1 MNIKTGDFVKGITN
15 DYSITNTKMTR
26 GVVTDVCD
34 GSIVVRVLDH
44 DDGDTGIF
52 TVNPEKFEVIGHQ
65 KQFDRAEVLKFLKDG
80 CKKAILD
87 YDLSDANL
95 SGADLSDAN
104 LSGADLSG
112 ADLSDANLRGA
123 NLSDANLSGADLR
136 RANLS
141 DANLSD
147 ANLRRANLSGA
158 DLSDANL
165 RGANLRRANLSGAD
179 LRRAN
184 LRGANLSDA
193 NLRRANLSGA
203 DLSDANL
210 RGANLRRAN
219 LSGADLRRA
228 NLRGAN
234 LSDANLSGADL
245 DYSCYPLWCG
255 SLHLKADKRLACQL
269 AYHLCSMQCD
279 DADYIKMRNSILGFA
294 NQFHRADECGELKER
309 EI

>member
-1 MNIKTGDFVKGITN
+1 MNIKIGDFVKGITN
-15 DYSITNTKMTR
+15 DYVITNTKMTR

-34 GSIVVRVLDH
+34 ESIVVRVLDH

-65 KQFDRAEVLKFLKDG
+65 KQFGRAEVLEFLKDG

-87 YDLSDANL
+87 YDLR
-95 SGADLSDAN
+95 GADLRRAD
-104 LSGADLSG
+104 LRRADLSG
-112 ADLSDANLRGA
+112 ADLRGADLRGADLSDADLRGA
-123 NLSDANLSGADLR
+123 NLSDANLSDAD
-136 RANLS
+136 
-141 DANLSD
+141 
-147 ANLRRANLSGA
+147 
-158 DLSDANL
+158 L
-165 RGANLRRANLSGAD
+165 RGANLRRADLSGAN
-179 LRRAN
+179 LRRAD
-184 LRGANLSDA
+184 LSGANLSDA
-193 NLRRANLSGA
+193 
-203 DLSDANL
+203 DL
-210 RGANLRRAN
+210 RGANLRRAD
-219 LSGADLRRA
+219 LSGA
-228 NLRGAN
+228 N
-234 LSDANLSGADL
+234 L

>member
-15 DYSITNTKMTR
+15 DYGITNTKMTR

-87 YDLSDANL
+87 YDL
-95 SGADLSDAN
+95 
-104 LSGADLSG
+104 
-112 ADLSDANLRGA
+112 RGA
-123 NLSDANLSGADLR
+123 NLSDADLSDADLSDADLSDADLR
-136 RANLS
+136 RA
-141 DANLSD
+141 D
-147 ANLRRANLSGA
+147 LRRA
-158 DLSDANL
+158 DLSDADL
-165 RGANLRRANLSGAD
+165 KGANLK
-179 LRRAN
+179 
-184 LRGANLSDA
+184 GANLSDA
-193 NLRRANLSGA
+193 
-203 DLSDANL
+203 DLK
-210 RGANLRRAN
+210 GAN
-219 LSGADLRRA
+219 
-228 NLRGAN
+228 
-234 LSDANLSGADL
+234 L

-255 SLHLKADKRLACQL
+255 SLHFKADKRLACQL

-294 NQFHRADECGELKER
+294 NQFHRVDECGELKER

>member
-15 DYSITNTKMTR
+15 DYGITNTKMTR

-65 KQFDRAEVLKFLKDG
+65 KQFGRAEVLEFLKDG

-87 YDLSDANL
+87 YDLRGADLRRADLSDADLRGADLRRADL
-95 SGADLSDAN
+95 SDADLRRADLRGADLRRADLRGADLSDA
-104 LSGADLSG
+104 
-112 ADLSDANLRGA
+112 
-123 NLSDANLSGADLR
+123 DLR
-136 RANLS
+136 
-141 DANLSD
+141 
-147 ANLRRANLSGA
+147 
-158 DLSDANL
+158 
-165 RGANLRRANLSGAD
+165 
-179 LRRAN
+179 
-184 LRGANLSDA
+184 
-193 NLRRANLSGA
+193 
-203 DLSDANL
+203 
-210 RGANLRRAN
+210 
-219 LSGADLRRA
+219 
-228 NLRGAN
+228 
-234 LSDANLSGADL
+234 GADL

-294 NQFHRADECGELKER
+294 NQFHLTDECGELKER